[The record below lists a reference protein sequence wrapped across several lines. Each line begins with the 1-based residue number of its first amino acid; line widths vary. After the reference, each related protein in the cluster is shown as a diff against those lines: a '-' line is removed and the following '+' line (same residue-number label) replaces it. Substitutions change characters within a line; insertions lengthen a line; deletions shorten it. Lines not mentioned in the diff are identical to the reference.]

1 MKNIA
6 SLRILTLFLS
16 IVFLVGASI
25 TMAKTPSAESN
36 SDSIRQVINQYERS
50 LNASDTQSIM
60 KLYGKKPIFM
70 PQHSAAQVG
79 RTAVK
84 KAYETVFAT
93 IDLEIKFTTYEI
105 EINKNTA
112 WARTSS
118 AGKTIILASGAK
130 INEGNNELFVFKKE
144 GGEWR
149 IHRYL
154 FSTTT
159 PRQ

>member
-1 MKNIA
+1 MKKRHHLKIFTF
-6 SLRILTLFLS
+6 LTTIILLMLS
-16 IVFLVGASI
+16 THVIS
-25 TMAKTPSAESN
+25 KSQPESQL
-36 SDSIRQVINQYERS
+36 IKQVINRYEVA
-50 LNASDTQSIM
+50 LNASDTESVM
-60 KLYGKKPIFM
+60 KLYGEKPIFM

-84 KAYETVFAT
+84 KAYESVFTA
-93 IDLEIKFTTYEI
+93 IDLNIKFTIYEV
-105 EINKNTA
+105 EIHDNKA

-118 AGKTIILASGAK
+118 AGKTIILANGVK
-130 INEGNNELFVFKKE
+130 INEGNNELFIFKKE
-144 GGEWR
+144 RGKWK